1 MFIAV
6 SLGATESM
14 AEQDRPET
22 ESASEVRHRTA
33 NTLQLLATLA
43 RMRGQ
48 RATDAEV
55 RRNMVWMAESIG
67 ALGGLERQRSTA
79 GVDFAAYLTEMAPVW
94 RRRRVG
100 ADIQVEVDADELRV
114 RDQAASTLALV
125 TSELVANALTHGL
138 ATAAAPSL
146 RISLRPDGEGHVL
159 LAVSDNGPGL
169 ADGAVKEGFGLWRA
183 RSLTAQVRG
192 TLVVAPGAGGG
203 VRAELRFP
211 L

>member
-1 MFIAV
+1 
-6 SLGATESM
+6 M
-14 AEQDRPET
+14 AEQDGPAA

-48 RATDAEV
+48 RSVDAEV
-55 RRNMVWMAESIG
+55 RRQMVWMAEAIG
-67 ALGGLERQRSTA
+67 ALGALERQRTA
-79 GVDFAAYLTEMAPVW
+79 DGVDFGAYLSDMAPVW
-94 RRRRVG
+94 RRRRAG
-100 ADIQVEVDADELRV
+100 QDIEVRIEAGSLTV

-125 TSELVANALTHGL
+125 TGELIANALTHGL
-138 ATAAAPSL
+138 RDDLAPLL
-146 RISLRPDGEGHVL
+146 RVTLDRQGKAEII

-169 ADGAVKEGFGLWRA
+169 PDGTVREGFGLWLA
-183 RSLTAQVRG
+183 RSLAAQVRG
-192 TLVVAPGAGGG
+192 KLTVAPGAAGG

>member
-1 MFIAV
+1 
-6 SLGATESM
+6 M
-14 AEQDRPET
+14 AEQDGPAA

-48 RATDAEV
+48 RSVDAEV
-55 RRNMVWMAESIG
+55 RRQMVWMAEAIG
-67 ALGGLERQRSTA
+67 ALGALERQRTA
-79 GVDFAAYLTEMAPVW
+79 DGVDFGAYLSDMAPVW
-94 RRRRVG
+94 RRRRAG
-100 ADIQVEVDADELRV
+100 QDIEVRIEAGSLTV

-125 TSELVANALTHGL
+125 TGELIANALTHGL
-138 ATAAAPSL
+138 RDDPAPLL
-146 RISLRPDGEGHVL
+146 RVTLDRQGEAEII

-169 ADGAVKEGFGLWRA
+169 PDGTVREGFGLWLA
-183 RSLTAQVRG
+183 RSLAVQVRG
-192 TLVVAPGAGGG
+192 KLTVAPGAAGG